1 MRPIDKIT
9 ISIYR
14 QDMPRPAVQDNNRMS
29 LRIRT
34 ADKAKIMRASAI
46 TNSGMTDFI
55 VRTAVEAADRLI
67 EKQDRITLSERDFA
81 RALELLENPPP
92 LTDRARRAIVALPP
106 L

>member
-1 MRPIDKIT
+1 
-9 ISIYR
+9 
-14 QDMPRPAVQDNNRMS
+14 MS